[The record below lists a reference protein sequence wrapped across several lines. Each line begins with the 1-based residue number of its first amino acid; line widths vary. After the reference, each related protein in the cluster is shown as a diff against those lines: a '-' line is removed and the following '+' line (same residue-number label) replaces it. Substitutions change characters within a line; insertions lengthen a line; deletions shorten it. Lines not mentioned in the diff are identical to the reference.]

1 MPPAL
6 AVNLGFMLEPVFV
19 TFWVLVQKPYFA
31 FNELPHQPFCNL
43 LFTLIQL
50 FDRKYFFFAEQY
62 DECVKERGCL

>member
-50 FDRKYFFFAEQY
+50 FD
-62 DECVKERGCL
+62 